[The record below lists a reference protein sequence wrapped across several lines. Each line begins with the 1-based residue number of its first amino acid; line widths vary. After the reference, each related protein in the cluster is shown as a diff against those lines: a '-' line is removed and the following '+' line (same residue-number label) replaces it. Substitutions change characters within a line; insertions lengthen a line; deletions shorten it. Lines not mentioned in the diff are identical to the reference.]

1 MGGSTSKNFDV
12 DSHSMCSLHER
23 LVSHAQYRKAEAV
36 ELLVT
41 ALVSETFNNDTS
53 DVSHKILLL
62 LYQTSDSPLNAAFDP
77 TEAVQQLLLELKGST
92 ASCEAVTISFL
103 IHVADES
110 FHLQGSNKLLN
121 GLSAMQSWLRLG
133 SSSEYESCRCKEA
146 MRYKLSD

>member
-36 ELLVT
+36 EVLVT

-77 TEAVQQLLLELKGST
+77 SRRLCSNYFWSSKVAQLIVNL
-92 ASCEAVTISFL
+92 
-103 IHVADES
+103 
-110 FHLQGSNKLLN
+110 
-121 GLSAMQSWLRLG
+121 
-133 SSSEYESCRCKEA
+133 
-146 MRYKLSD
+146 